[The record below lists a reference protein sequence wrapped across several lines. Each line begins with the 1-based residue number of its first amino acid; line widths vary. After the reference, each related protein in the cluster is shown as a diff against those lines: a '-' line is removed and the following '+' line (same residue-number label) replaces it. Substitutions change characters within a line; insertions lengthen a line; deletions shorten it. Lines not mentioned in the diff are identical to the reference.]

1 MGVWNWHMPTTEYG
15 RDGQQGLD
23 VEHRKLLN
31 IHSLTYMGM
40 DMWICITESLCCT
53 AEMGTTL

>member
-1 MGVWNWHMPTTEYG
+1 MPTTEYG

-23 VEHRKLLN
+23 VEHSKLLN